1 VLEAVSTVLLA
12 VTAIW
17 GLVLGGGWIAA
28 GHPVRGVVLLAVYIA
43 PPLAFGVPLLLLGRR
58 LRRLPG

>member
-1 VLEAVSTVLLA
+1 
-12 VTAIW
+12 
-17 GLVLGGGWIAA
+17 
-28 GHPVRGVVLLAVYIA
+28 VLLAVYIA